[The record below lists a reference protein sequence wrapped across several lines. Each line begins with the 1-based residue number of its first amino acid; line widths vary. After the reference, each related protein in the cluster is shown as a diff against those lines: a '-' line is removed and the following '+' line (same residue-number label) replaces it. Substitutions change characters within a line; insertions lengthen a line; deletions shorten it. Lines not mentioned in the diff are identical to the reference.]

1 MRKLLILM
9 VAVTFVAG
17 FAASAMAQQALFYTS
32 EEQLPV
38 PPSKSLD
45 IYGSVRVM
53 TYIQDKDA
61 QASATGF
68 SDTDLVWNLDDGAT
82 RFGVRFKEG
91 KIGANVEIR
100 PRDRQSARSRF
111 MSVGGLNDLMRH
123 WYGSYDLGWGTFI
136 VGQTWA
142 PTFAPICAECLIG
155 GGGYLDGY
163 GDMGGTARA
172 PGMQLHMPVQA
183 VNGLAK
189 IALLTPYTDP
199 TGGAGTISNL
209 TGTAVEN
216 DIKLPKIEASL
227 AGAFGPL
234 GFNVRGGYQTY
245 DEVNAADSS
254 TSVDSW
260 LIAFSPT
267 YSMGPLY
274 FKGNIW
280 YGQNYTVYG
289 AGGPAVAFG
298 LFPQMAGGSLQ
309 DVDDWGWMAVAG
321 FRFNDMISIEAGYG
335 ERKSEVD
342 VTGGTLEEDD
352 SAIVIFLPIT
362 IAPNF
367 VITPEVLLADGGKIT
382 GPAGNPLVNPDR
394 GEQSFYG
401 IYWRID
407 F

>member
-1 MRKLLILM
+1 MRKLLIMM

-38 PPSKSLD
+38 PPKKSLD
-45 IYGSVRVM
+45 IYGSVRLM
-53 TYIQDKDA
+53 TYIQDTDEL
-61 QASATGF
+61 ASSTGF
-68 SDTDLVWNLDDGAT
+68 SDTELVWNLDDGAT
-82 RFGVRFKEG
+82 RFGARFKEG

-100 PRDRQSARSRF
+100 PRDRQSLRTRF
-111 MSVGGLNDLMRH
+111 MSVGGANDLMRH
-123 WYGSYDLGWGTFI
+123 WYGTYDLGWGTFF

-172 PGMQLHMPVQA
+172 PGLQLHFPVKA

-199 TGGAGTISNL
+199 TTGAGSISNL

-227 AGAFGPL
+227 AGAFGPI
-234 GFNVRGGYQTY
+234 GFNLRGGYQTY
-245 DEVNAADSS
+245 DEVDATDAD
-254 TSVDSW
+254 TSIDAWMV
-260 LIAFSPT
+260 AFSPT

-274 FKGNIW
+274 FKGNVW
-280 YGQNYTVYG
+280 FGQNYTVYG

-298 LFPQMAGGSLQ
+298 QFPTVVGGSLQ
-309 DVDDWGWMAVAG
+309 DVDDFGWMGVVG
-321 FRFNDMISIEAGYG
+321 FKFNDMVSIEAGYG
-335 ERKSEVD
+335 QRESKYDLVVGESKEHTAAV
-342 VTGGTLEEDD
+342 V
-352 SAIVIFLPIT
+352 VFVPIT

-367 VITPEVLLADGGKIT
+367 VITPEVLLADKGELEVT
-382 GPAGNPLVNPDR
+382 GQPDVDR
-394 GEQSFYG
+394 GEQNFYG